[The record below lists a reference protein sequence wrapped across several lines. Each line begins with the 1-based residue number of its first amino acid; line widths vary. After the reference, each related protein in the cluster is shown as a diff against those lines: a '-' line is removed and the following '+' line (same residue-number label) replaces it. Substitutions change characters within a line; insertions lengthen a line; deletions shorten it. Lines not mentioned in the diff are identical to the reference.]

1 MLQYVTPETL
11 TMYDH
16 FFCLHFYLRLDF
28 GKQTAGSASIRN
40 SRNAYEKHVRVY
52 SIAFFREKGQFSR
65 TFLGFKIRNSSSSV
79 AFL

>member
-1 MLQYVTPETL
+1 MTISFVSIFTYV
-11 TMYDH
+11 
-16 FFCLHFYLRLDF
+16 LDF
-28 GKQTAGSASIRN
+28 GKQTAGSTSIRN
-40 SRNAYEKHVRVY
+40 SRDAYEKHVRVY